1 MKIKFLER
9 CIFVFLLFLLFV
21 VLKQSWEYRQYLSK
35 KDSINKE
42 IIEITKENNHLRKE
56 INLLKNN
63 EFYIQLLA
71 RKQLGMIKDGERIY
85 KFYNK

>member
-56 INLLKNN
+56 IGLLKDN